1 MMSLFCLSTLARR
14 SAVPPTSSLP
24 LARSLARSAAGCR
37 RASGHIRNKSWLRYT
52 RLEGGKQIGLIPRA
66 PGSLNTSFPNGGNS
80 GDNVAFDFIEPHG
93 RTTTSFLRAFP
104 TPPLRYTHSPA
115 RPFALHVLHRHLLL
129 LLLLLLVVASSPFG
143 CSPRKPCFIAART
156 AANIHIIK

>member
-1 MMSLFCLSTLARR
+1 MSLSHSLSLSFSFSFAG
-14 SAVPPTSSLP
+14 
-24 LARSLARSAAGCR
+24 GCR

-93 RTTTSFLRAFP
+93 RTTTTTNPPSSSARFQLPLCDTRSLPFSP
-104 TPPLRYTHSPA
+104 VHLPPSRRSSPPLRLLSA
-115 RPFALHVLHRHLLL
+115 KALFHPLRAL
-129 LLLLLLVVASSPFG
+129 
-143 CSPRKPCFIAART
+143 CS
-156 AANIHIIK
+156 ANIHIIK

>member
-1 MMSLFCLSTLARR
+1 MTSLSFSPRISSSLRSRSLSCSLFLSPPP
-14 SAVPPTSSLP
+14 PPTLSCS
-24 LARSLARSAAGCR
+24 RSLSLSPPLSLSRVSASG
-37 RASGHIRNKSWLRYT
+37 GHIRNKSWLRYT

-93 RTTTSFLRAFP
+93 RTTTSFLRASNSLFAISRSAAL
-104 TPPLRYTHSPA
+104 LRRFS
-115 RPFALHVLHRHLLL
+115 L
-129 LLLLLLVVASSPFG
+129 SPFD
-143 CSPRKPCFIAART
+143 SPRKPRFILRA